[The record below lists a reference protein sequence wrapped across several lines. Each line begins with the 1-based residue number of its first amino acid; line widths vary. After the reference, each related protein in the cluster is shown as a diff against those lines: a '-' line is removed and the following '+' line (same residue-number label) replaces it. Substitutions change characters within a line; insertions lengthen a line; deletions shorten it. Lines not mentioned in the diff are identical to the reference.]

1 MNNAL
6 GFPFGFFTNDNTPAD
21 AKYYRNFNTTGAK
34 TPYFTITDATNL
46 LVAGIRYQGLTIN
59 IAGIEYWFKN
69 GIANSDLIAKTP
81 DLSSYATTSY
91 VTNALTDYIPLSG
104 STNISGNYLLSNQ
117 TYFTVGLIDN
127 SSYTFFTKP
136 NDNISVA
143 GVIVSLAGYTSQ
155 ISVSNNNLFGGY
167 QSAVGVEVGGPD
179 LLKCRSLTVTYD
191 SPYRF
196 DGDVLILD
204 NENRNAAISAEPKA
218 LVTNEWVTA
227 NFTGTG
233 GGTTT
238 FTGLTDVPNSY
249 ISQKFKTPRVK
260 ENETGLEYVN
270 VPVTKEILLTSTGS
284 ITFTATH
291 SLNNLYHNIT
301 VLDAQ
306 TNKIIYPEIIPGLVF
321 DTLIWSI
328 APTSG
333 FTFSVTIT
341 GLQKSIIISSG
352 GIGSMAVGSTFVVG
366 GSSTTSTAPS
376 VTSSSYFSNDYS
388 TSDYTA

>member
-34 TPYFTITDATNL
+34 TPYFTVTDAINL

-59 IAGIEYWFKN
+59 IAGVEYWFKN
-69 GIANSDLIAKTP
+69 GIANNDLIAKTP

-91 VTNALTDYIPLSG
+91 VTSALTNYIPLNGTNDLYGNIYGNDLSLVGFGINSDHNIYFNNSG
-104 STNISGNYLLSNQ
+104 STKSLTTNIQYNNKYGVFYTIVNDYNSVIVFQVGDNNLGTSKAILLG
-117 TYFTVGLIDN
+117 TLT
-127 SSYTFFTKP
+127 
-136 NDNISVA
+136 DNIRFEGTIA
-143 GVIVSLAGYTSQ
+143 
-155 ISVSNNNLFGGY
+155 
-167 QSAVGVEVGGPD
+167 
-179 LLKCRSLTVTYD
+179 TYD
-191 SPYRF
+191 E
-196 DGDVLILD
+196 V
-204 NENRNAAISAEPKA
+204 NRNAAITANPKA

-249 ISQKFKTPRVK
+249 SSQKFKTLRVK

-284 ITFTATH
+284 TTFTATH

-306 TNKIIYPEIIPGLVF
+306 TNKIIYPEITPGLVF

-333 FTFSVTIT
+333 FTFLLTIT
-341 GLQKSIIISSG
+341 GLQKSIVISSG
-352 GIGSMAVGSTFVVG
+352 GIGSMAIGSTFVVSAG
-366 GSSTTSTAPS
+366 GAVVAST
-376 VTSSSYFSNDYS
+376 TSSSYFTNDYL